1 MPYRS
6 GFIAIIGRPNVGKS
20 TLMNQILGEKIAIVT
35 DKPQT
40 TRNRILGVHHFQDA
54 QMVFLDT
61 PGIHRARGGLNLRMV
76 KTAFAALAEVDLIL
90 FLVDPHQKWGAQEEQ
105 IALHLAKIKTPKIL
119 VVNKIDRLDKDVL
132 IPQLNAYHKR
142 GSFSEMIPLSA
153 LTGENVDR
161 LLTLAKTFLPEGHPF
176 FPEDVLTDQPVRTLA
191 AEFVREQIINQTR
204 EEIPYAIAVEV
215 EALKENVAK
224 HSTTLHVTIYVEQ
237 ASQKG
242 MLIGKGGLKL
252 KAIREG
258 AQSDL
263 ERLLATK
270 VSLVLWVKV
279 KKNWRDDSR
288 FLTHLGY

>member
-1 MPYRS
+1 MSYRS

-20 TLMNQILGEKIAIVT
+20 TLMNQVLGEKIAIVT

-40 TRNRILGVHHFQDA
+40 TRNRILGVYHFPDA
-54 QMVFLDT
+54 QAVFLDT

-90 FLVDPHQKWGAQEEQ
+90 FLVDPHQKWGAQEEK
-105 IALHLAKIKTPKIL
+105 IAHHLATINTPKVL
-119 VVNKIDRLDKDVL
+119 VINKIDRLDKDVL

-142 GSFSEMIPLSA
+142 VSFSEMIPLSA

-161 LLTLAKTFLPEGHPF
+161 LLSLVKTFLPEGHPF
-176 FPEDVLTDQPVRTLA
+176 FPEDVLTDQPVRALA
-191 AEFVREQIINQTR
+191 AEFVREQVINQTQ
-204 EEIPYAIAVEV
+204 EEIPYAVAVEV
-215 EALKENVAK
+215 EALKEHAVK
-224 HSTTLHVTIYVEQ
+224 HRTTLHITIYVEQ
-237 ASQKG
+237 SSQKG
-242 MLIGKGGLKL
+242 MLIGKAGSKL

-263 ERLLATK
+263 EKLLATK

-279 KKNWRDDSR
+279 KKNWREDSR

>member
-1 MPYRS
+1 MSYRS

-40 TRNRILGVHHFQDA
+40 TRNRILGVHHLPDA

-76 KTAFAALAEVDLIL
+76 KTAFATLGEVDLIF
-90 FLVDPHQKWGAQEEQ
+90 FLVDPHQLWGAQEEE
-105 IALHLAKIKTPKIL
+105 IALHLTKINTPSIL
-119 VVNKIDRLDKDVL
+119 VVNKVDRLDKNVL
-132 IPQLNAYHKR
+132 ITQMNTYHKKAY
-142 GSFSEMIPLSA
+142 FSEMIPLSA

-161 LLTLAKTFLPEGHPF
+161 LLSIAKSCLPEGQPF
-176 FPEDVLTDQPVRTLA
+176 FPEDMLTDQPIRTLA

-215 EALKENVAK
+215 EALKENVTRQC
-224 HSTTLHVTIYVEQ
+224 TTLHMTIYVDQ
-237 ASQKG
+237 SSQKG
-242 MLIGKGGLKL
+242 MLIGKRGIKL

-258 AQSDL
+258 AQSNL
-263 ERLLATK
+263 EKLLATK

-288 FLTHLGY
+288 FLSHLGY